1 MVITRMEKPS
11 VSLLNAVNN
20 ADFPTA
26 SDLHEDFVLA
36 EPGQTFKV
44 FVSLKRPSI
53 ISWPEGSTHLH
64 VAGRLDGGFH
74 MHSIFISRQNLA
86 AFLAHAE
93 DTPDEVQVIL
103 DGLLEQNVVY
113 SERRRP
119 SFGKAVV
126 QLQQTDPTSW
136 TSQAGLVEVEVA
148 AGKLVQLPGRK
159 LAKSE
164 PATVKCGEECKSF
177 NTPALRVVPSVAV
190 CHSEATPKPHDQQGQ
205 QATAAGVTKVSE
217 SSVVI
222 PCPAKQ
228 SFSNTASLA
237 LQVVPNVQVCHSA
250 ATPKPEQGQ
259 QETAGVA
266 KVSETFTAMP
276 QAANQFGI
284 ESFSKSASAA
294 LQAAHSPE
302 VANLDKRRRATAGGE
317 AKFSE
322 SSIVMPRP
330 ANHSFS
336 KSASLAS
343 VKVKYDSKEHVNLRR
358 THTEKTLAD
367 GYKFAGQQ
375 WKRPRRSAELNRP
388 ANKSYKEVYT
398 LGVAST

>member
-1 MVITRMEKPS
+1 MEKPS

-20 ADFPTA
+20 APFPTA

-44 FVSLKRPSI
+44 FVSLKRPSS

-64 VAGRLDGGFH
+64 VAGRLDGDFH
-74 MHSIFISRQNLA
+74 MHSKFISRQNLA

-93 DTPDEVQVIL
+93 DSPDEVQVIL
-103 DGLLEQNVVY
+103 DGLLEQNIVY

-119 SFGKAVV
+119 SFSKAVV

-164 PATVKCGEECKSF
+164 PATVKCGEECKPF

-190 CHSEATPKPHDQQGQ
+190 CHLEATAKPHDQQGQ
-205 QATAAGVTKVSE
+205 QATAGGVTKVSE

-228 SFSNTASLA
+228 GFSNTASPA
-237 LQVVPNVQVCHSA
+237 LQVVPNVQVCHSE
-250 ATPKPEQGQ
+250 ATPKPKQGQ

-266 KVSETFTAMP
+266 KVSETFTVMP
-276 QAANQFGI
+276 QAANQ
-284 ESFSKSASAA
+284 SFSKSASAA

-302 VANLDKRRRATAGGE
+302 VANLDKGRRATAGLV

-322 SSIVMPRP
+322 SSIVMLRP

-358 THTEKTLAD
+358 IHTEKNLAD

-388 ANKSYKEVYT
+388 ANKSYKEVFT
-398 LGVAST
+398 LGVASS

>member
-1 MVITRMEKPS
+1 
-11 VSLLNAVNN
+11 
-20 ADFPTA
+20 
-26 SDLHEDFVLA
+26 
-36 EPGQTFKV
+36 
-44 FVSLKRPSI
+44 
-53 ISWPEGSTHLH
+53 
-64 VAGRLDGGFH
+64 
-74 MHSIFISRQNLA
+74 
-86 AFLAHAE
+86 LAHAE
-93 DTPDEVQVIL
+93 DSPDEVQVIL
-103 DGLLEQNVVY
+103 DGLLEQNIVY

-119 SFGKAVV
+119 SFSKAVV

-164 PATVKCGEECKSF
+164 PATVKCGEECKPF

-190 CHSEATPKPHDQQGQ
+190 CHSEATAKPHDQQGQ
-205 QATAAGVTKVSE
+205 QATAGGVTKVSE

-228 SFSNTASLA
+228 GFSNTASPA
-237 LQVVPNVQVCHSA
+237 LQVVPNVQVCHSE
-250 ATPKPEQGQ
+250 ATPKPKQGQ

-266 KVSETFTAMP
+266 KVSETFTVMP
-276 QAANQFGI
+276 QAANQ
-284 ESFSKSASAA
+284 SFSKSASAA

-302 VANLDKRRRATAGGE
+302 VANLDKGRRATAGGV

-322 SSIVMPRP
+322 SSIVMLRP

-358 THTEKTLAD
+358 IHTEKNLAD

-375 WKRPRRSAELNRP
+375 WKRPRRNDELNGP
-388 ANKSYKEVYT
+388 ANKSYKEVFT
-398 LGVAST
+398 LGVASS